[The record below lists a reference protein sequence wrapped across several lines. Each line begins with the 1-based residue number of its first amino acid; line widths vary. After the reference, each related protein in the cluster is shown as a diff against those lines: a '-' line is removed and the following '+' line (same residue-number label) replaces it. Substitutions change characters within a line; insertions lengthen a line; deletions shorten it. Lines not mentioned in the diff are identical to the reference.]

1 MERITLQDLRDDA
14 GRALESV
21 GRTGEPVIITT
32 HERPV
37 AVLVGIDEWEELEAF
52 RDSKDAAVIARSRAE
67 GQFVPLP
74 AALESLGVEPREVEA
89 LLADRADGAT
99 ASIPVPDL
107 RGPRE

>member
-1 MERITLQDLRDDA
+1 MEDLRDDA

-52 RDSKDAAVIARSRAE
+52 RDSKDAAVIVRSRAE
-67 GQFVPLP
+67 GQFVPLS
-74 AALESLGVEPREVEA
+74 AALESLGVEPREVQA
-89 LLADRADGAT
+89 AAGAG
-99 ASIPVPDL
+99 
-107 RGPRE
+107 R

>member
-1 MERITLQDLRDDA
+1 MERITLHDHRDDA

-21 GRTGEPVIITT
+21 ERTGEPVVITT

-52 RDSKDAAVIARSRAE
+52 RDSRDAAVIARSRAE

-74 AALESLGVEPREVEA
+74 AALESLGVEPRAVQA
-89 LLADRADGAT
+89 VAGAG
-99 ASIPVPDL
+99 
-107 RGPRE
+107 R

>member
-21 GRTGEPVIITT
+21 GRTGEPVVITRY
-32 HERPV
+32 ERPV

-52 RDSKDAAVIARSRAE
+52 RDSKDAAVIARSRAK
-67 GQFVPLP
+67 GLFVLLP

-89 LLADRADGAT
+89 LLADRADGAA

-107 RGPRE
+107 RERRE